1 MNTNGNRPDP
11 LQVTSEAVSDPL
23 AEAAIARALS
33 RKPSPFVPDHFAGNV
48 TRLALAQ
55 PQPRPS
61 RWLGWG
67 PRLAAASAG
76 LLTLGMFALAPHAAP
91 SLHDVAFDGQLIL
104 LAELSCLLLF
114 SHRLLSGE

>member
-1 MNTNGNRPDP
+1 MNYNGNHPDSLHLP
-11 LQVTSEAVSDPL
+11 GNGVSDPL
-23 AEAAIARALS
+23 VEAAITRALG
-33 RKPSPFVPDHFAGNV
+33 RKPAPIVPENFAANV
-48 TRLALAQ
+48 ARLALAQ
-55 PQPRPS
+55 PLPRRS

-91 SLHDVAFDGQLIL
+91 SLRDVAFDGELLL

-114 SHRLLSGE
+114 SHRLLNGE